1 MEGTETVGE
10 DTSTVEAAERG
21 DGEDTASGEA
31 GARKVQKEIELQ
43 RWPAE
48 TTEQVIFM
56 IINIG
61 WESKAK

>member
-10 DTSTVEAAERG
+10 DTSTVEAAER

-43 RWPAE
+43 WWPAE
-48 TTEQVIFM
+48 TTEQVIFI
-56 IINIG
+56 IINIE
-61 WESKAK
+61 WERKAK